1 MMPAA
6 AVIPETP
13 SGAKG
18 WKFAPVNAV
27 NAVTT
32 KNTRMPI
39 LTTTMT
45 AFARALPGAQ
55 RQQDRD
61 DRDDDDGRDVEQPAL
76 RRRLRDRVGQGEPEG
91 GLQELVDV
99 AAPAGRKSVAAGG
112 RLDGVTP
119 RHRPSAADVAL
130 AARQIHPHVRRTP
143 VLRAEV
149 DGRPLVLKLEHL
161 QRGGSFKLR
170 GAVTALA
177 RGPRP
182 EHVVTASGGNHGIAV
197 ATAAAL
203 LGLPATV
210 YVPAAAPEGKTRR
223 IEAAGA
229 RLVRHG
235 ATYGEAA
242 AAALGEARTA
252 GVRYVPAYDDPAVVA
267 GQGTATA
274 EAVADAPEVDAVV
287 VAAGGGG
294 LAAGAALAAGGRAV
308 VVVEP
313 EGCCCVH
320 RALAAGRPVDAPVDS
335 VAASAL
341 GATRMGEVPF
351 AVLAG
356 PDVTASDVVSVLVTD
371 AELRAAQDRLWDEFR
386 LAVEPAAAVPFA
398 AWLAGRVPGERA
410 CLVLCGANT

>member
-1 MMPAA
+1 VIATLPTAASVADAA
-6 AVIPETP
+6 ARI
-13 SGAKG
+13 G
-18 WKFAPVNAV
+18 
-27 NAVTT
+27 
-32 KNTRMPI
+32 
-39 LTTTMT
+39 
-45 AFARALPGAQ
+45 
-55 RQQDRD
+55 
-61 DRDDDDGRDVEQPAL
+61 
-76 RRRLRDRVGQGEPEG
+76 
-91 GLQELVDV
+91 
-99 AAPAGRKSVAAGG
+99 
-112 RLDGVTP
+112 
-119 RHRPSAADVAL
+119 
-130 AARQIHPHVRRTP
+130 PHVRRTP

-170 GAVTALA
+170 GAVNALA
-177 RGPRP
+177 SGPRP
-182 EHVVTASGGNHGIAV
+182 AQVVTASGGNHGIAV

-210 YVPAAAPEGKTRR
+210 YVPLAAPEGKTRR

-242 AAALGEARTA
+242 VAALAEAQQPGA
-252 GVRYVPAYDDPAVVA
+252 RYVPAYDDPDVVA

-274 EAVADAPEVDAVV
+274 EAVADAPEVDVVV

-294 LAAGAALAAGGRAV
+294 LSAGAALAAGGRTV

-320 RALAAGRPVDAPVDS
+320 RALAAGRPVDSPVDS

-341 GATRMGEVPF
+341 GATRVGELPF
-351 AVLAG
+351 AVLSGA
-356 PDVTASDVVSVLVTD
+356 DVVPVLVSDV
-371 AELRAAQDRLWDEFR
+371 ELLAAQARLWEEFR

>member
-1 MMPAA
+1 MTATVPLPTAASVAEAA
-6 AVIPETP
+6 ATI
-13 SGAKG
+13 A
-18 WKFAPVNAV
+18 
-27 NAVTT
+27 
-32 KNTRMPI
+32 
-39 LTTTMT
+39 
-45 AFARALPGAQ
+45 
-55 RQQDRD
+55 
-61 DRDDDDGRDVEQPAL
+61 
-76 RRRLRDRVGQGEPEG
+76 
-91 GLQELVDV
+91 
-99 AAPAGRKSVAAGG
+99 
-112 RLDGVTP
+112 
-119 RHRPSAADVAL
+119 
-130 AARQIHPHVRRTP
+130 PHVRRTP

-170 GAVTALA
+170 GAVNALA
-177 RGPRP
+177 TGQRP
-182 EHVVTASGGNHGIAV
+182 ERVVTASGGNHGIAV

-210 YVPAAAPEGKTRR
+210 YVPLAAPEGKTRR
-223 IEAAGA
+223 IEASGA

-242 AAALGEARTA
+242 VAALAEARA
-252 GVRYVPAYDDPAVVA
+252 PGVRYVPAYDDPAVVA

-274 EAVADAPEVDAVV
+274 EAVADAPDVDAVV

-294 LAAGAALAAGGRAV
+294 LSAGAALGADGRTV

-320 RALAAGRPVDAPVDS
+320 AALAAGRPVDAPVES
-335 VAASAL
+335 VASSAL
-341 GATRMGEVPF
+341 GATRVGEVPF
-351 AVLAG
+351 AVLSQAG
-356 PDVTASDVVSVLVTD
+356 VLSVLVSD
-371 AELRAAQDRLWDEFR
+371 AELLAAQARLWEEFR